1 MRNIPF
7 SKVTVNGGFGGGGVS
22 LTAEESG
29 VLETAVETLGAATLA
44 PAKDAF

>member
-7 SKVTVNGGFGGGGVS
+7 SKVTVNGGFGGGGV
-22 LTAEESG
+22 LTAAESG
-29 VLETAVETLGAATLA
+29 VLETAAETLGAATLA